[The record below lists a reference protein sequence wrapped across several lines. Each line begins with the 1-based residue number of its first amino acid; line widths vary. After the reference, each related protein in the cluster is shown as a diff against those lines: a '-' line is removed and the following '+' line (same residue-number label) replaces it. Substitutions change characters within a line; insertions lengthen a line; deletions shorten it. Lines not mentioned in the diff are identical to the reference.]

1 MPQLAPNAPKSRRPG
16 VASRAVKERTMCLVK
31 WRGLPYANAT
41 WEWQEDCEKASS
53 SGPAALARFTSSQQ
67 PPYEWHALQETGGR
81 RSAGSAA
88 GWSTADT
95 RPPASSWKPYDA
107 SPAYPDGRALRDY
120 QLEGLNW
127 LVYSWYQVRSAAV
140 PADLHVCDTRDFN
153 RCNDRSVAR

>member
-1 MPQLAPNAPKSRRPG
+1 VPQLAPNAPKSRRPG

-41 WEWQEDCEKASS
+41 WEWQEDCE
-53 SGPAALARFTSSQQ
+53 
-67 PPYEWHALQETGGR
+67 WHAMQETGGR